1 MSQADATIERR
12 EHTRFTCDPPLL
24 ASFISHEGSVSA
36 RVDDLSPA
44 GAKLRV
50 PYSNQRMPFLVQGEF
65 DYTFHTKEGASQ
77 CRGRTAWVQRVEGD
91 FVWGI
96 EFTNLDQRP
105 DDPLRMA
112 VDRLDSQAQ
121 AM

>member
-1 MSQADATIERR
+1 MSA
-12 EHTRFTCDPPLL
+12 H
-24 ASFISHEGSVSA
+24 
-36 RVDDLSPA
+36 VDDISKA

-50 PYSNQRMPFLVQGEF
+50 PYSNQRIPFLIQGEF
-65 DYTFHTKEGASQ
+65 DYTFHAKDGSQQ

-96 EFTNLDQRP
+96 EFTGLTECI
-105 DDPLRMA
+105 DDPLGMSKGN
-112 VDRLDSQAQ
+112 DGGPIQ

>member
-1 MSQADATIERR
+1 MG
-12 EHTRFTCDPPLL
+12 
-24 ASFISHEGSVSA
+24 ASYQYL
-36 RVDDLSPA
+36 VDQT
-44 GAKLRV
+44 GT
-50 PYSNQRMPFLVQGEF
+50 PFLVQGEF
-65 DYTFHTKEGASQ
+65 DYTFHTKDGASQ

-112 VDRLDSQAQ
+112 VGRLDSQTQ